1 MYRKIIWTIGL
12 LLFLLA
18 GCVTV
23 TPTSTRRVPAAPTA
37 TACLRRPSSPRPPRP
52 AHAR

>member
-1 MYRKIIWTIGL
+1 MYRKTIWTIGL

-23 TPTSTRRVPAAPTA
+23 TPTSTPVPAAPTA
-37 TACLRRPSSPRPPRP
+37 VGRPRDGS
-52 AHAR
+52 A

>member
-23 TPTSTRRVPAAPTA
+23 TPTSTPVPAGRCTHRDDGA
-37 TACLRRPSSPRPPRP
+37 
-52 AHAR
+52 